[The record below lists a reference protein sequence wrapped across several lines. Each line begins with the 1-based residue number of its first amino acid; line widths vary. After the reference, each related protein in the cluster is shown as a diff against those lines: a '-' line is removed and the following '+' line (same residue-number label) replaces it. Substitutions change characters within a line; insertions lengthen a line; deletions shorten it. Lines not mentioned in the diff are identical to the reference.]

1 MARQGAGSS
10 TPSGQG
16 RGLGV
21 NKLDNCAIVSLDI
34 DNLDGEVA
42 RMPAGYSS
50 RCKVCNSQHRA
61 EIEKWVKEEGVSTR
75 EAAKRLADLGEKV
88 SHEAIRRHM
97 IEHFDVRAEA
107 REQYQKSQEQFQ
119 EVVKKRLSDIEMLD
133 AIIQGDFE
141 LHQSAK
147 AWLDDLVAERK
158 RIPKTLVDLLAATA
172 GEVRQQLKQKQ
183 AMLGEDPTER
193 GLEDLADIL
202 RQAWDVVNSG
212 HSEAN

>member
-1 MARQGAGSS
+1 
-10 TPSGQG
+10 
-16 RGLGV
+16 
-21 NKLDNCAIVSLDI
+21 
-34 DNLDGEVA
+34 
-42 RMPAGYSS
+42 MPAGYSS
-50 RCKVCNSQHRA
+50 WCKVCNSQHRVQ
-61 EIEKWVKEEGVSTR
+61 IERWAKEDGLSSRAISAKLKEEF
-75 EAAKRLADLGEKV
+75 GEKI
-88 SHEAIRRHM
+88 SYKSIWQHLR
-97 IEHFDVRAEA
+97 EHFDVRAEA
-107 REQYQKSQEQFQ
+107 REQYQKSQVQLQ
-119 EVVKKRLSDIEMLD
+119 ELAQKRLSDLEMLD

-141 LHQSAK
+141 LHQAAK

-172 GEVRQQLKQKQ
+172 AEVRQQLKQKQ

>member
-1 MARQGAGSS
+1 
-10 TPSGQG
+10 
-16 RGLGV
+16 
-21 NKLDNCAIVSLDI
+21 
-34 DNLDGEVA
+34 
-42 RMPAGYSS
+42 MPAGYSA
-50 RCKVCNSQHRA
+50 RCKVCNSPHRA
-61 EIEKWVKEEGVSTR
+61 LVEKWTKEDGLSPRVIAER
-75 EAAKRLADLGEKV
+75 AKRELGWEV
-88 SHEAIRRHM
+88 SHKSIWQHLR
-97 IEHFDVRAEA
+97 EHFDVRAEA
-107 REQYQKSQEQFQ
+107 REQYQKSQAQLQ
-119 EVVKKRLSDIEMLD
+119 ELAQKRLSDLEMLD

-141 LHQSAK
+141 LHQAAK

-172 GEVRQQLKQKQ
+172 AEVRQQLKQKQ